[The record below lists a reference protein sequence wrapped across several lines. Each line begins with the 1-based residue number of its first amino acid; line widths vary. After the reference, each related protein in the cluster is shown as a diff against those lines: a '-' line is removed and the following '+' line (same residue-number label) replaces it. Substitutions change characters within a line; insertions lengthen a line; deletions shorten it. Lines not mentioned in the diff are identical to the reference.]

1 MTGRVAGK
9 VVLVTGAGQGQ
20 GAAEAAALAREGA
33 VVVGLDVREPPV
45 PVAGVE
51 HRTLDVSSEDEWA
64 ALQDWLRER
73 FGVVHGLVNNAG
85 IGHRGRLGEIT
96 LADLNRIMA
105 VNLNGSLFGI
115 QALVPLMTEGGS
127 IVNVSSIAGATGH
140 FAPAY
145 SASKWAVR
153 GISRAAS
160 MELGRI
166 GIRVN
171 TILPGLIATPM
182 VQDAPDAALRALVQE
197 IPLGRPGTA
206 EDVAPLV
213 VFLMSDESSWIS
225 GAEIAVDGGQW
236 AHGGMKRLADAASG
250 D

>member
-64 ALQDWLRER
+64 ALQDGSVSGSESSTASSTTQAW
-73 FGVVHGLVNNAG
+73 AP
-85 IGHRGRLGEIT
+85 GRLGEIT

-115 QALVPLMTEGGS
+115 QALVAADDGGRLDRQRLLDS
-127 IVNVSSIAGATGH
+127 RRHGH

-171 TILPGLIATPM
+171 TIF
-182 VQDAPDAALRALVQE
+182 RA
-197 IPLGRPGTA
+197 
-206 EDVAPLV
+206 
-213 VFLMSDESSWIS
+213 
-225 GAEIAVDGGQW
+225 
-236 AHGGMKRLADAASG
+236 
-250 D
+250 